1 MKGEALR
8 VARAFWRGPDMAD
21 EHTAA
26 PDGDKEARE
35 LWARAPISDR
45 ETVVLGIGLL
55 AQVVIY
61 VLFLWWVASATGP
74 AAPTPGQPAAP
85 TKLDWYGVLMVLLAG
100 AIGGLLHAIM
110 SFAVHIARRD
120 FSRSWLWWY
129 VTRPFQ
135 GAIVGFAVLFVTRM
149 IEGGA
154 KLSSPDTIIGIGVL
168 AGIFSE
174 QAIEKLSQI
183 ASTMLAPGR
192 QKELPATLK
201 KPMIKVVKGSGD
213 NEFDAATTSLTI
225 VGDNFAEKA
234 KVFVD
239 GAPQPTEW
247 KSALQIDVPLAA
259 DVAANLATA
268 TEIAVVVENP
278 DQQKSGTVKLK
289 RKG

>member
-1 MKGEALR
+1 
-8 VARAFWRGPDMAD
+8 MAD

-35 LWARAPISDR
+35 LWARAPISDG
-45 ETVVLGIGLL
+45 ETIWLGIGLL

-61 VLFLWWVASATGP
+61 VLFLWWVASATG
-74 AAPTPGQPAAP
+74 PAAP

-225 VGDNFAEKA
+225 IGDNFAEKA
-234 KVFVD
+234 KVFVNE
-239 GAPQPTEW
+239 ASHSAVW

-259 DVAANLATA
+259 DVAAKLATA

-278 DQQKSGTVKLK
+278 DQQKSNTVKLK
-289 RKG
+289 LKG

>member
-1 MKGEALR
+1 
-8 VARAFWRGPDMAD
+8 MAD

-45 ETVVLGIGLL
+45 ETIWLGIGLL
-55 AQVVIY
+55 TQFVIY
-61 VLFLWWVASATGP
+61 IVLLVALSTYSDW
-74 AAPTPGQPAAP
+74 QPADGSAISWN
-85 TKLDWYGVLMVLLAG
+85 TVLLVLLAG

-110 SFAVHIARRD
+110 SFSVHIARRD

-129 VTRPFQ
+129 ITRPFQ
-135 GAIVGFAVLFVTRM
+135 GAIVGFALLFVTRM
-149 IEGGA
+149 IDSESS
-154 KLSSPDTIIGIGVL
+154 KLEAPDAIIGIGVL

-239 GAPQPTEW
+239 GALQPTEW

-259 DVAANLATA
+259 DVAANLSTA